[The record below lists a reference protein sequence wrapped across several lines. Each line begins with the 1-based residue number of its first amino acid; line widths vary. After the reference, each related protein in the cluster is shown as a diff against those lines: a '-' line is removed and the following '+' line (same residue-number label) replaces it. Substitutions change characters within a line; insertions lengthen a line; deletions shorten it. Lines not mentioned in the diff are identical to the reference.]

1 MSAIIHN
8 SFRKFNADNF
18 IDFIDGTP
26 KVLYLGIGKTTP
38 WAGNSVGE
46 YVDGTYSDL
55 AIPVPIDTTVA
66 PFLHYADLLAVKKIT
81 SPSVSHVLK
90 RVNWTSGEVYAEYN
104 HFADDIID
112 GIMVN
117 GEKKEFFVMTDQYN
131 VYKCISNYNGAA
143 SIVKPTNKSTG
154 IIETAD
160 NYRWKFMFEIQQ
172 ADVLTFVTPDWIPVN
187 SPATANQPDQEN
199 VETNA
204 TTKDGS
210 LEQITVT
217 AGGTNYRSHTGTSP
231 EFGTLNTIK
240 LAVGSGN
247 HLQNEYYTGLTVYI
261 KDGTGSGQTLRT
273 ITAYDGATQVATV
286 TPNWGS
292 GLTPGSTSVYEV
304 MPKITL
310 SGSSG
315 SSGAEARVSSVD
327 VNGVIKKVSMSSAGT
342 LYRSATA
349 TVSSGGGT
357 DAILLP
363 IISPVGGHGSNAVS
377 ELGGAYVMLNT
388 RLIGY
393 EDGII
398 PIGEDGDFRKVHL
411 ISSPMLTD
419 GVTPAS
425 ASVIVGSGLKAGSG
439 DIIYSEFRAPINRA
453 ADSTEDIKLV
463 VEF

>member
-1 MSAIIHN
+1 M
-8 SFRKFNADNF
+8 
-18 IDFIDGTP
+18 
-26 KVLYLGIGKTTP
+26 
-38 WAGNSVGE
+38 
-46 YVDGTYSDL
+46 
-55 AIPVPIDTTVA
+55 
-66 PFLHYADLLAVKKIT
+66 
-81 SPSVSHVLK
+81 
-90 RVNWTSGEVYAEYN
+90 
-104 HFADDIID
+104 
-112 GIMVN
+112 
-117 GEKKEFFVMTDQYN
+117 
-131 VYKCISNYNGAA
+131 
-143 SIVKPTNKSTG
+143 
-154 IIETAD
+154 
-160 NYRWKFMFEIQQ
+160 
-172 ADVLTFVTPDWIPVN
+172 
-187 SPATANQPDQEN
+187 
-199 VETNA
+199 
-204 TTKDGS
+204 
-210 LEQITVT
+210 
-217 AGGTNYRSHTGTSP
+217 
-231 EFGTLNTIK
+231 
-240 LAVGSGN
+240 
-247 HLQNEYYTGLTVYI
+247 TVYI